1 MPTVLREGGFS
12 VKINTDDHRPM
23 HVHVWHQGNVLV
35 VEFETDL
42 VSRENYGFNR
52 REERRALEIVGQNR
66 DLLVREW
73 RNIHG

>member
-1 MPTVLREGGFS
+1 MPTVLREGGFQI
-12 VKINTDDHRPM
+12 KINTDDHPPM

-35 VEFETDL
+35 VEFETQILPRD
-42 VSRENYGFNR
+42 NFGFNR
-52 REERRALEIVGQNR
+52 REERRVLEIFRQNR